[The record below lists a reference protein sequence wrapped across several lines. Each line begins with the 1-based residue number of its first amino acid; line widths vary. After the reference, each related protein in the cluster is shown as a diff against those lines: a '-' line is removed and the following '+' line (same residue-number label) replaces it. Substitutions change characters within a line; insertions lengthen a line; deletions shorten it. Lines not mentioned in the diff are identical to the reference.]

1 MPPRH
6 SPNQNCLKSNRQ
18 KQTDGM
24 PKQATTQALVLD
36 LFVEEHSPLFEIMS
50 FRYSRK
56 SHHIWV
62 KLILSRLSILWT
74 INVLQR
80 IGKQRCVECRNCK
93 TARERETSI
102 HAVNISNSSPSTLSS
117 PMINSTHLSDCK
129 SQQSQVNCT
138 CNSEVNNQSQTY
150 NHHTP
155 VGLPLAV
162 IDNHL
167 NTILADGN
175 AHPRFKSLSKTLI
188 LELV

>member
-1 MPPRH
+1 MGQAHPITSVYSVDNKRAAKNWQTTLCRM
-6 SPNQNCLKSNRQ
+6 SELQN
-18 KQTDGM
+18 
-24 PKQATTQALVLD
+24 
-36 LFVEEHSPLFEIMS
+36 
-50 FRYSRK
+50 
-56 SHHIWV
+56 
-62 KLILSRLSILWT
+62 
-74 INVLQR
+74 
-80 IGKQRCVECRNCK
+80 
-93 TARERETSI
+93 REREKPAYMLSTY
-102 HAVNISNSSPSTLSS
+102 VTNSSPSTLSS

>member
-1 MPPRH
+1 MGQAHPITSVYSVDNKRAAKNWQTTLCRM
-6 SPNQNCLKSNRQ
+6 SELQN
-18 KQTDGM
+18 
-24 PKQATTQALVLD
+24 
-36 LFVEEHSPLFEIMS
+36 
-50 FRYSRK
+50 
-56 SHHIWV
+56 
-62 KLILSRLSILWT
+62 
-74 INVLQR
+74 
-80 IGKQRCVECRNCK
+80 
-93 TARERETSI
+93 REREKPAYMLSTY
-102 HAVNISNSSPSTLSS
+102 VTNSSPSTLSS

-188 LELV
+188 LKLV